1 MPEAP
6 AHLLDPGL
14 SDACRD
20 DPGQVIPLLQ
30 QVQERMGYIP
40 EAAIAEISGITGAP
54 EAEVF
59 SVVTF
64 YKQFRLSPP
73 GRHLIKLCDGT
84 ACHVM
89 GSTTLL
95 DVIQDELGLDSGD
108 TTKDG
113 LFTLSPV
120 ACLGCCSLA
129 PVIMIDDETYGNLT
143 PQKVRKLLKDYR
155 RRG

>member
-1 MPEAP
+1 MLGSAASHIDPHTA
-6 AHLLDPGL
+6 AHCQGDP
-14 SDACRD
+14 S
-20 DPGQVIPLLQ
+20 QVIPLLQ
-30 QVQERMGYIP
+30 EVQGMTGYIP
-40 EAAIAEISGITGAP
+40 ESAIAEISRITGAP

-64 YKQFRLSPP
+64 YKQFRLQPP
-73 GRHLIKLCDGT
+73 GKHLIKLCDGT